1 MPKPTAADLAAFA
14 GHTATFTPIT
24 PEELAHIIAHK
35 HTAVVFLAKASCSY
49 CRRFAPKLK
58 TAAEQTGTAVHFA
71 DSSNKAAWAAF
82 RAQHGIKTV
91 PALVKILSD
100 GVLAVC
106 NSKLS
111 EQDIANFLNP

>member
-1 MPKPTAADLAAFA
+1 MPKPAAADLAAFA
-14 GHTATFTPIT
+14 KHTATFSPIT
-24 PEELAHIIAHK
+24 PEELAHITAHQ

-58 TAAEQTGTAVHFA
+58 AAAEKTGTAVRFA
-71 DSSNKAAWAAF
+71 DSSDKAAWAAF

-100 GVLAVC
+100 GVSAVC

-111 EQDIANFLNP
+111 EQDIEDFLSS

>member
-14 GHTATFTPIT
+14 KHTAAFSPIT
-24 PEELAHIIAHK
+24 PEELAHIIAHQ
-35 HTAVVFLAKASCSY
+35 HSAVVFLAKASCSY

-58 TAAEQTGTAVHFA
+58 AAAEKTGTAVRFA
-71 DSSNKAAWAAF
+71 DSSDKTAWAAF

-100 GVLAVC
+100 DVLAVY
-106 NSKLS
+106 NSQLTQAKIEDFLS
-111 EQDIANFLNP
+111 